1 MKKTKV
7 TLRTKAIANGKLSLY
22 LDFYP
27 PYFNKETGEYSR
39 REFLKL
45 YLFVKPKNVIEKINN
60 TECQKTAELK

>member
-27 PYFNKETGEYSR
+27 PYFNKETGEY
-39 REFLKL
+39 
-45 YLFVKPKNVIEKINN
+45 
-60 TECQKTAELK
+60 